1 MNFKNEGF
9 IAEIKRI
16 ISFSIIGVV
25 NSGLTYVVD
34 QLLYYGFDVNKNISF
49 SIGYFLGMLNSY
61 VLNSYFTFKSKSS
74 IKKSGDKFI
83 KFFVVNIA
91 SYLAA
96 LGAKNLFAYLF
107 GTEGLN
113 WLNSG
118 FAIFAAQVVNYLGY
132 KIWVFA
138 EKK

>member
-1 MNFKNEGF
+1 MNFKNKGF
-9 IAEIKRI
+9 VAEIKRI
-16 ISFSIIGVV
+16 ISFSIIGLL
-25 NSGLTYVVD
+25 NSGLTYGID
-34 QLLYYGFDVNKNISF
+34 QLLYYVFHVNQNISF

-61 VLNSYFTFKSKSS
+61 VLNSYFTFKSRSS

-91 SYLAA
+91 SYLASLA
-96 LGAKNLFAYLF
+96 AKNLFAHLF
-107 GTEGLN
+107 GTENLN
-113 WLNSG
+113 FINTG
-118 FAIFAAQVVNYLGY
+118 FAIVAAQVVNYLGY